1 MYVLELQVV
10 LISGIET
17 RSVQFVTW
25 NFQKVVDFDHVL
37 ESSNFSVLFLHFFPG
52 GVQVLSATVP
62 SEEERK
68 KWWQAFYRGV
78 AYPTL
83 ARVLLHGNVIA
94 SYLYCLVLIS

>member
-1 MYVLELQVV
+1 MLHGTFKKLWIVIMFLKVP
-10 LISGIET
+10 IF
-17 RSVQFVTW
+17 QF
-25 NFQKVVDFDHVL
+25 F
-37 ESSNFSVLFLHFFPG
+37 FLHFFPG

-68 KWWQAFYRGV
+68 EWWQAFYRGA